1 MMTLTATLLSL
12 ALAQAPAAGSNTL
25 SAAPA
30 LAATASPPGQ
40 LERLTLVEALQR
52 AEERNLDLQA
62 ALTKVTQAKANVWKA
77 WSSYLPQVNAQG
89 SYQVNDT
96 AVALNLPVG
105 FGVVDVGAPQPLPP
119 GSPAGA
125 TATPYVAI
133 PNRFVAATI
142 QPKDQT
148 AGILSAQQ
156 ALIAPPAWF
165 AIQSA
170 YRAEDVV
177 TLNVEQARRD
187 VLFGVAQVFYGVASY
202 KKLVDVAVELQQ
214 IAARQAKD
222 ADVRF
227 RAGTIPKVAK
237 LRADID
243 LARAEQDTI
252 RAQNNYAAVRLTLAT
267 LLDRDDRFEVVEA
280 PEPVLPADTSKLEQE
295 ALQNRPDVQ
304 AARAAEGLAES
315 LRRISFMRYL
325 PSLGA
330 YGRAT
335 YTDPT
340 GLTGQTKSWAAGLA
354 LSWTILDGGL
364 REAEIRDTSAK
375 IAEADAN
382 RRAMENRARAEV
394 QQSLL
399 DLESAKANARKAKEQ
414 RDLAAENQRLVDVSF
429 KAGAATAVEQAD
441 ATAQLRTAEI
451 ALATE
456 SLNAQLAAVRVLKV
470 SGQFAGPQARAAR

>member
-1 MMTLTATLLSL
+1 V
-12 ALAQAPAAGSNTL
+12 LAQAPAAAGNALT
-25 SAAPA
+25 AAPA
-30 LAATASPPGQ
+30 LAAPRAAAGP
-40 LERLTLVEALQR
+40 LEKLTLEQALRR
-52 AEERNLDLQA
+52 ADERNLDLQA
-62 ALTKVTQAKANVWKA
+62 ALTRVTQAKANVWKA

-89 SYQVNDT
+89 NYQVNDRE
-96 AVALNLPVG
+96 LPLDIPVG
-105 FGVVDVGAPQPLPP
+105 FTVVDTGAPVPIPPSAPPGVTATTYVGAP
-119 GSPAGA
+119 SAFYHA
-125 TATPYVAI
+125 TL
-133 PNRFVAATI
+133 

-148 AGILSAQQ
+148 LGLLQANQ

-177 TLNVEQARRD
+177 TLSVEQARRD

-202 KKLVDVAVELQQ
+202 KRLVDVAEELGQM
-214 IAARQAKD
+214 AARQVHD
-222 ADVRF
+222 AEVRYK
-227 RAGTIPKVAK
+227 AGTIAKVAK
-237 LRADID
+237 VRADID

-252 RAQNNYAAVRLTLAT
+252 RARNAYAAIRLSLAT
-267 LLDRDDRFEVVEA
+267 LLDRDDHFEVVEA
-280 PEPVLPADTSKLEQE
+280 PEPVLPADTSKLEDE
-295 ALQNRPDVQ
+295 ALQNRPDVL

-315 LRRISFMRYL
+315 VRRISIMRYL

-330 YGRAT
+330 YARAT
-335 YTDPT
+335 YSDPP

-354 LSWTILDGGL
+354 LTWTIFDGGL

-399 DLESAKANARKAKEQ
+399 DLASAQANARKAKEQ

-451 ALATE
+451 ALSTE

-470 SGQFAGPQARAAR
+470 SGQFTGRPGATP